1 MNDRA
6 LLRFAPLVALVVL
19 VAPSNHLAARPNTK
33 TMFVSVLDQA
43 GKPVKDMKAD
53 EFRILEDGVEREV
66 TAAALAKE
74 PLSIELLADTTK
86 EAMEVLQ
93 DLRKALAGFVDG
105 IHAAD
110 ATAAI
115 SLMEFGQAA
124 TTAVPFT
131 QSVEELQKG
140 INLLVG
146 KQGANSVLLEALT
159 EANKIL
165 AKRPSARRAIVV
177 LNLEPGTEQSRE
189 DPKQIIETMRKSVSQ
204 LWVVSYQRG
213 TSKAATRDLVLNQL
227 TKVTGGTRE
236 FIVGVSALEP
246 VLRRYADILTS
257 EYEVSYA
264 RADSNKP
271 AQEVRIGT
279 TRAGAF
285 PHASGFAPK

>member
-1 MNDRA
+1 MNARV
-6 LLRFAPLVALVVL
+6 LLRLAPLVAVVAL
-19 VAPSNHLAARPNTK
+19 VAPSNRLAARPNTK

-66 TAAALAKE
+66 TAAAPAKE

-110 ATAAI
+110 ATAAM

-146 KQGANSVLLEALT
+146 KTGANSVLLEALT
-159 EANKIL
+159 EANTIL

-177 LNLEPGTEQSRE
+177 VNLEPGTEQSRE
-189 DPKQIIETMRKSVSQ
+189 DPKKIVDKMRQSVAQ

-213 TSKAATRDLVLNQL
+213 TAKPATRDLVLNQL
-227 TKVTGGTRE
+227 SKVTGGTRE

-246 VLRRYADILTS
+246 VLRRFADILTS
-257 EYEVSYA
+257 EYEVSYT
-264 RADSNKP
+264 RADSSKP

-279 TRAGAF
+279 TRPGAF